1 MITLKELPWSRIEV
15 SIDDKVYQVDTLCQK
30 NPYLFALREVSDRLW
45 FDYGSST
52 FWSNIKENMYDTSKK
67 Q

>member
-15 SIDDKVYQVDTLCQK
+15 SIDKDVYQVDTLCQK
-30 NPYLFALREVSDRLW
+30 NPYLFALKEVSDRLW

-52 FWSNIKENMYDTSKK
+52 FWINK
-67 Q
+67 